1 MAADIAVSVS
11 APEVAAEMKRYRFQ
25 ALVTPA
31 PTPAGTGP
39 APLDSAAHRMVL
51 RCVNHETHR
60 GQVFRV
66 LVAAE
71 GDMPVW
77 RGRPQ
82 IIVTMNV
89 IGDDV
94 CDCLE
99 IGSRFSLWN
108 GDDVG
113 QGIVTRRLP
122 ILL

>member
-1 MAADIAVSVS
+1 
-11 APEVAAEMKRYRFQ
+11 MKRYRFQ

-31 PTPAGTGP
+31 PTPGAPGP

-60 GQVFRV
+60 GEVFRV

-71 GDMPVW
+71 GDMPVR
-77 RGRPQ
+77 RGSPQ
-82 IIVTMNV
+82 IMVTLNV

-108 GDDVG
+108 GGDVG

-122 ILL
+122 NLL